1 MSESESRQ
9 TLQEAMATLT
19 AVALDGQDHPTPD
32 ELLAYH
38 AGELSEEAHERV
50 RTHVAWCR
58 DCARTVLDL
67 ASWPDV
73 ELRDPGLERTADE
86 EAADWQAIRQG
97 LAAGRGEAPSPAPKR
112 PVRERPR
119 ARRRSYGPVHLLA
132 AALLVAV
139 VGLSFQITRLTRQV
153 TELTRP
159 RANVFVTD
167 LESVTAAARRDG
179 EELRTTRVPDG
190 MEIVVFLLVEDDVR
204 PFDDHAVE
212 IRDAAGRVFWRHR
225 GLRSPP
231 EGGFSVEVPVDVLPS
246 DEIEIRLYGLAA
258 GEQELVA
265 TYRTRIETVP
275 LN

>member
-1 MSESESRQ
+1 MSESDSRQ

-19 AVALDGQDHPTPD
+19 AVALDGQDHPTPE

-38 AGELSEEAHERV
+38 AGELSEEAHEHV

-67 ASWPDV
+67 ASWPEV
-73 ELRDPGLERTADE
+73 ELREASLERTADE
-86 EAADWQAIRQG
+86 EAADWQAIRRR
-97 LAAGRGEAPSPAPKR
+97 LADRDEAPGPAPKP

-119 ARRRSYGPVHLLA
+119 ARRRFYEPVHLLA

-139 VGLSFQITRLTRQV
+139 VGLSFQLTRLTRQV
-153 TELTRP
+153 AELTGP

-167 LESVTAAARRDG
+167 LESVTAAARREGDQ
-179 EELRTTRVPDG
+179 LRTTRVPDG
-190 MEIVVFLLVEDDVR
+190 MEIVVFLLVEDDGR

-212 IRDAAGRVFWRHR
+212 IRDAAGRVFWRYR

-231 EGGFSVEVPVDVLPS
+231 EGGFSVSVPVDVLPS
-246 DEIEIRLYGLAA
+246 DEIEIRLYGLAD
-258 GEQELVA
+258 GDQELVA
-265 TYRTRIETVP
+265 TYRTRIGTVP
-275 LN
+275 RN